1 MGNKLSFMR
10 LAVLGLAAG
19 LAFSCSTPKEILY
32 LQDLEQRAE
41 EVRMNHENVIKIGDK
56 IAILVSGQDKTVTA
70 PYNQT
75 LFEVGS
81 GGGYSSDPEKT
92 TIPYYVDENGN
103 IDFPKIGLIHVAGMT
118 TRELRDYIRSE
129 ITKDVKD
136 ATVYVNI
143 MNFKIHIMGEV
154 RTPGWYVIDAD
165 KPTTIFQALSKA
177 GDLALTAQRE
187 GVIVLREE
195 NGVQTHYI
203 LDLRSTEVFDSPA
216 YFVQQNDVIM
226 VQPSAR
232 RVAAATANT
241 GIWGTVL
248 SSVSTSIAVVSL
260 IINSVK
266 K

>member
-1 MGNKLSFMR
+1 MAA
-10 LAVLGLAAG
+10 LALAAG

-41 EVRMNHENVIKIGDK
+41 EVRMDHENVIKIGDK

-81 GGGYSSDPEKT
+81 YGGTTGTNPEDS
-92 TIPYYVDENGN
+92 TIPYYVDEEGN
-103 IDFPKIGLIHVAGMT
+103 IDFPKIGVIHVAGMT
-118 TRELRDYIRSE
+118 TRELREYLRTE

-143 MNFKIHIMGEV
+143 RNFKIHVMGEV
-154 RTPGWYVIDAD
+154 RNPGWYVIESD

-177 GDLALTAQRE
+177 GDLDLTAQRE

>member
-1 MGNKLSFMR
+1 MR
-10 LAVLGLAAG
+10 MAALALAAS
-19 LAFSCSTPKEILY
+19 LAFSCATPQEILY
-32 LQDLEQRAE
+32 LQDLEQKAE
-41 EVRMNHENVIKIGDK
+41 EIRMNHENVIKTGDK
-56 IAILVSGQDKTVTA
+56 LSILVSGQDKTVTA

-75 LFEVGS
+75 LFEVGAN
-81 GGGYSSDPEKT
+81 GGVSSTDPEKS

-103 IDFPKIGLIHVAGMT
+103 IDFPKIGVIHVAGMT
-118 TRELRDYIRSE
+118 TKELREFLREE

-143 MNFKIHIMGEV
+143 NNFKIHVMGEV
-154 RTPGWYVIDAD
+154 RNPGWYLISSDQ
-165 KPTTIFQALSKA
+165 PTTIFQALSKA

-203 LDLRSTEVFDSPA
+203 LDLRSTEVFKSPA

-241 GIWGTVL
+241 GIWSTVL
-248 SSVSTSIAVVSL
+248 SSVSTTMAVVSL
-260 IINSVK
+260 IINSTRK
-266 K
+266 